1 MKKKTFWIAL
11 LCCSLLFTS
20 CNEQPPAG
28 DGEGTEGNGKV
39 ETSIET
45 ADTSPMDFSFSNRD
59 HQTAYIEAGTT
70 TITLSDSSCRVDGDG
85 AVASGTNVTIN
96 KAGTYILI
104 GSSANSRVTVE
115 ADETDKLQIVL
126 NGVSIISEDG
136 PALYIKSADKVFL
149 TLADGMYNSL
159 SDGSNYELVDEDTTL
174 DAALFSREDVTIN
187 GSGRLTINGNYKHG
201 IVSKDDLV
209 ITGGTLDITA
219 KNVGL
224 SGKDCVKITDADITV
239 NAGTDGI
246 RSDNDEDADRGYVYI
261 ESGTIDITAGNDGIQ
276 AETVLNIADGTFTL
290 TTGGGSTN
298 ASTQSGGD
306 FNPMWGMW
314 GGTTSTVDEE
324 SAKGLKASSDILI
337 SGGTFTIDSS
347 DDAIHSNGTV
357 SITDGEFAIKSGDD
371 GIHADTDLGISGGV
385 IHITKSYEGIEAS
398 KLVISGGNIDLIA
411 SDDGLNAAG
420 GNDGSSMSGRP
431 GMGSFSRTSGEII
444 ISGGYLLVNASGDGI
459 DSNGTVTVSGGVTLV
474 TGPTNSGNG
483 ALDYESSAT
492 VTGGV
497 LIALGASG
505 MATGFTS
512 AENQGAI
519 FCSFST
525 QSAGTSLSLCDADG
539 KVLASFTPNKAYQ
552 SAVISAPGIADG
564 GTYTLLAGSE
574 VANTDSNG
582 YTKDSTCTGGT
593 AITTITMNGLLYG
606 SGGGMGGIGGMGG
619 HGDMGGGT
627 RPGSTGGNRSRP

>member
-1 MKKKTFWIAL
+1 MKKKTLLIAL
-11 LCCSLLFTS
+11 LCCSLLFTA
-20 CNEQPPAG
+20 CGEQPPRG
-28 DGEGTEGNGKV
+28 DGEGTEDNGKV

-45 ADTSPMDFSFSNRD
+45 ADTSAMDFAFSNRD
-59 HQTAYIEAGTT
+59 NQTAYIEAGSTV
-70 TITLSDSSCRVDGDG
+70 ITLSDTASRVDGNG
-85 AVASGTNVTIN
+85 AEASGANVTITA
-96 KAGTYILI
+96 AGTYILR
-104 GSSANSRVTVE
+104 GASTNARVTVE
-115 ADETDKLQIVL
+115 AAKTDKLQLVL
-126 NGVSIISEDG
+126 DGVSITSKDG
-136 PALYIKSADKVFL
+136 PALFIKSADKVFL
-149 TLADGMYNSL
+149 TLADGSENSL
-159 SDGSNYELVDEDTTL
+159 ADGDSYELVDEDTSL
-174 DAALFSREDVTIN
+174 DAALFSREDMTIN
-187 GSGRLTINGNYKHG
+187 GAGSLTVNGNYKHG

-209 ITGGTLDITA
+209 ITSGTLKITSQ
-219 KNVGL
+219 KVGL
-224 SGKDCVKITDADITV
+224 SGKDCVKIAGADITID
-239 NAGTDGI
+239 AGTDGI
-246 RSDNDEDADRGYVYI
+246 RSDNDEDASCGYVYI
-261 ESGTIDITAGNDGIQ
+261 ESGTLNITAGNDGIQ
-276 AETVLNIADGTFTL
+276 AETVLNIVGGTFTL
-290 TTGGGSTN
+290 TTGGGSAN

-314 GGTTSTVDEE
+314 GGTASTTSEE

-347 DDAIHSNGTV
+347 DDAIHSNGTIR
-357 SITDGEFAIKSGDD
+357 ITDGEFAIKSGDD

-420 GNDGSSMSGRP
+420 GNDGSSMGGRP
-431 GMGSFSRTSGEII
+431 GMGSFTRDNGEII

-474 TGPTNSGNG
+474 TGPPNSGNG

-539 KVLASFTPNKAYQ
+539 KVLASFTPDKAYQ

-564 GTYTLLAGSE
+564 GTYTLLAGAA
-574 VANTDSNG
+574 VANADSNG
-582 YTKDSTCTGGT
+582 YAKDTTCTGGT
-593 AITTITMNGLLYG
+593 TITTITMNGLLYG

-619 HGDMGGGT
+619 HGGMGGKWN
-627 RPGSTGGNRSRP
+627 RP